1 MKKKIYKN
9 TKKYKKKRKSTRK
22 RKQKA
27 GAEIPYSQ
35 VESQKINPVRLSMII
50 KTNIPNYANIGPF
63 KNRYVIQNFMGND
76 EIYFTKEV
84 DLDNQIID
92 NSDLDALRT
101 SFTSPEKLANVLEP
115 LNMYKNIE
123 EQLTKTQIENLIQNN
138 IAFLIRTFLPRNST
152 FLLDNQPHTIFA
164 SQWDGNWS
172 IKKKS
177 NLPLVPIEDKYDKY
191 QISVFLHLIPGST
204 ISVYDNMKA
213 FCSMRKKRISDNIR
227 EGTNQIT
234 PNLKIEKDKL
244 KDTAKQTMSQKER
257 LMDQLVNIEL
267 QKRVKDNK

>member
-84 DLDNQIID
+84 DLDNQKID

-101 SFTSPEKLANVLEP
+101 SFTSPEKLANILEP

-138 IAFLIRTFLPRNST
+138 IAFLIR
-152 FLLDNQPHTIFA
+152 
-164 SQWDGNWS
+164 
-172 IKKKS
+172 
-177 NLPLVPIEDKYDKY
+177 
-191 QISVFLHLIPGST
+191 
-204 ISVYDNMKA
+204 
-213 FCSMRKKRISDNIR
+213 
-227 EGTNQIT
+227 
-234 PNLKIEKDKL
+234 
-244 KDTAKQTMSQKER
+244 
-257 LMDQLVNIEL
+257 
-267 QKRVKDNK
+267 